1 MEHND
6 TGQSTVHIES
16 DFPGEKAALRPVDL
30 IYMEKKRPLILRA
43 TDKIRLVPM
52 GIIRIYQHTIS
63 PDHSPLMTRILP
75 GGVCRFYPSCSQYT
89 YEAIEKYGVI
99 KGSLMG
105 AWRILRCNPFNP
117 GGHDPVP

>member
-1 MEHND
+1 VVTTDSRHN
-6 TGQSTVHIES
+6 TVPNRDDS
-16 DFPGEKAALRPVDL
+16 PGEETALRPVDL
-30 IYMEKKRPLILRA
+30 IEANERRPLILRA
-43 TDKIRLVPM
+43 ADKVRLVPM
-52 GIIRIYQHTIS
+52 GIIRLYQHTIS

-89 YEAIEKYGVI
+89 YEAIEKYGII
-99 KGSLMG
+99 KGSFMG